1 MECWIIGFG
10 GLTIKLIGMNL
21 IEIKFMSTGAFIA
34 IVKKT
39 FRLRK
44 VFLLQPLMPP
54 SFFCSERIYD
64 KRYDSHYS
72 IIPPFHYSTV
82 CRVLNTPF

>member
-1 MECWIIGFG
+1 VAAGKNA
-10 GLTIKLIGMNL
+10 LARTISFAAVAERAL
-21 IEIKFMSTGAFIA
+21 IA

-54 SFFCSERIYD
+54 S
-64 KRYDSHYS
+64 
-72 IIPPFHYSTV
+72 
-82 CRVLNTPF
+82 L